1 MEGKHAWELA
11 RCEDAH
17 EADVQAMADLK
28 EANAAAVERMVEPRT
43 PNPKS

>member
-17 EADVQAMADLK
+17 EADVQAMTDLK
-28 EANAAAVERMVEPRT
+28 ESHTAAVERMVLPHT
-43 PNPKS
+43 LMIL